1 MSTCRLSLFYRV
13 QVIQNVPV
21 FTCFLP
27 NLIFLSIA
35 RNSMYR
41 KRQSSH
47 EKQQTIQI
55 LSMV

>member
-13 QVIQNVPV
+13 QTIQNVPV

-35 RNSMYR
+35 RNSMCR

-47 EKQQTIQI
+47 EKQQTIPT
-55 LSMV
+55 LLMV